1 VTAMGVALS
10 IIMPCCNRGH
20 LLPRILQAYE
30 QQRDAPSFEV
40 IAVDDASDDDTP
52 HLLQHFEARQ
62 FDFRFACRPRNE
74 GPAAARNLG
83 LALARAPLV
92 AFVGDDICPADD
104 FVAAHV
110 RAHRADADEGIAVL
124 GKTVWPIDLPQNTL
138 MTHIDGLGAQQFS
151 YRYMHDG
158 DFYDYRHLYTSN
170 VSLKRRFLERRHD
183 RFDTSFPY
191 AAFEDAELGW
201 RLQRRGMRIRY
212 HAAIVASH
220 YHYSTVW
227 SFSERQQR
235 CGQMSWKFIRKHPT
249 VFTRLINRKQFRI
262 ILHSVLQ
269 RLRND
274 EQAAEEIEA
283 RSLDVAARHEWD
295 CTPNLD
301 DYYFQLLQ
309 YFYYKGLL
317 DAMFAAR
324 TDLAHIHA
332 RHASLALTPAL
343 DAFVTAHS

>member
-1 VTAMGVALS
+1 MDVALS

-30 QQRDAPSFEV
+30 QQRDAAPFEV
-40 IAVDDASDDDTP
+40 IAVDDASSDDTP
-52 HLLQHFEARQ
+52 HLLQNFEAQR

-83 LALARAPLV
+83 LSLARAPLI

-110 RAHRADADEGIAVL
+110 RAHQADADEGAAVL

-138 MTHIDGLGAQQFS
+138 MMHIDGLGAQQFS
-151 YRYMHDG
+151 YHYMHDG
-158 DFYDYRHLYTSN
+158 AFYDYRHLYTSN
-170 VSLKRRFLERRHD
+170 VSIKRRFLERYHD

-201 RLQRRGMRIRY
+201 RLQRRGLRIRY
-212 HAAIVASH
+212 HAAIIASH

-249 VFTRLINRKQFRI
+249 VFTRLINRKQFHI
-262 ILHSVLQ
+262 ILRSFLQ
-269 RLRND
+269 RPRTD
-274 EQAAEEIEA
+274 DKTAEDIEA
-283 RSLDVAARHEWD
+283 RSIDAAVRYEWEY
-295 CTPNLD
+295 TPKLD
-301 DYYFQLLQ
+301 DYYFQVLQ

-317 DAMFAAR
+317 DAMFAAHPHIA
-324 TDLAHIHA
+324 LIHA

-343 DAFVTAHS
+343 DAFISVHRQ